1 MINKEGG
8 IKVVEQTHITKH
20 NINPYGEIEV
30 APEVLEVISGISAN
44 EVDGVYAM
52 QGRFTTEFKSIF
64 GKTSH
69 NKGVHLVSN
78 EEGLKVEV
86 YCYFKYGVNVPKV
99 ALDIQQRIREQ
110 VYHMTEIELSEI
122 NIHIVGIVPEKSNL
136 QELFELESE
145 EDEEK

>member
-1 MINKEGG
+1 ME
-8 IKVVEQTHITKH
+8 EQTNITH
-20 NINPYGEIEV
+20 RDVNPYGEIEV
-30 APEVLEVISGISAN
+30 APEVLEVIAGIAAN

-52 QGRFTTEFKSIF
+52 QGRFATEVKSMF

-69 NKGVHLVSN
+69 NKGVHLVSD

-86 YCYFKYGVNVPKV
+86 HCYFKYGVNVPKV
-99 ALDIQQRIREQ
+99 ATEIQQRIREQ
-110 VYHMTEIELSEI
+110 VYHMTEIALSEI

>member
-1 MINKEGG
+1 MAKETFVG
-8 IKVVEQTHITKH
+8 EHH
-20 NINPYGEIEV
+20 INPFGEIEV
-30 APEVLEVISGISAN
+30 APEVLEVISGIAAN

-52 QGRFTTEFKSIF
+52 QGKFTSEVKSMF
-64 GKTSH
+64 GRTSH
-69 NKGVHLVSN
+69 NKGVHLVSD

-110 VYHMTEIELSEI
+110 VYHMTEIELTEI
-122 NIHIVGIVPEKSNL
+122 NIHIVGIVPEKTNL

-145 EDEEK
+145 EDETE